1 MRFSKPPKTFEE
13 QVDILRSRGLE
24 IDDPERARRYLSHL
38 NYYRLAAYW
47 LPFEQDHPTHRFKP
61 NPRFDTVLEH
71 YIFDR
76 ELRLLIMDA
85 IGRLEVSLRTRWA
98 YHLSH
103 TYGPHAH
110 LESRI
115 FKTGRWSHEEN
126 VRNLKEVVRSSSEVF
141 LRHFDAYDE
150 ALPPLWVI
158 CEVMTLGQLSKWY
171 ANLCHGK
178 DRNAIAK
185 VYGLDEVNL
194 TSFLHHL
201 SIVRNLCAHHA
212 RLWNREFIFAWK
224 LPRLKPPELLV
235 NFNTADG
242 KKLYNTLVMLAYL
255 MDQINPHSWKK
266 RLGKLFA
273 KHPEVKEQ
281 NMGFPDNWRDMP
293 IWRDQI
299 ASWKERSQQ
308 GILKWKR

>member
-1 MRFSKPPKTFEE
+1 MGGYFLCLGGAMRFSKPPKTFEE

-61 NPRFDTVLEH
+61 NTRFDTVLEH

-85 IGRLEVSLRTRWA
+85 IERLEVSLRTRWA

-224 LPRLKPPELLV
+224 LPRRNPLELLV

-273 KHPEVKEQ
+273 KHPEVTERH
-281 NMGFPDNWRDMP
+281 MGFPDNWRDRP

-299 ASWKERSQQ
+299 A
-308 GILKWKR
+308 